1 MAAAAEVFAER
12 GLEVTLDDIATRA
25 GLGVGTVYRRFADR
39 EALIEALFDEQMQGQ
54 VARMRA
60 ALGDPDPWQALIGV
74 IRETS
79 EKFAS
84 DRGLRQVALSAA
96 HGHGGIAHCRYEIH
110 GLAEQ
115 LVARAQAHGSLR
127 PDFQATDVFM
137 IFVMVG
143 AVADFAGALSEDVW
157 RRYLEML
164 IKGLQA
170 DGFTPEDSPVLSAR
184 ALGHDEL
191 VAAMDCRP
199 PASRR

>member
-1 MAAAAEVFAER
+1 MTAAAEVFAER

-39 EALIEALFDEQMQGQ
+39 EALIEALFDEQMQQ
-54 VARMRA
+54 KVVRMRE
-60 ALGDPDPWQALIGV
+60 ALTDPDPWQALIGF

-84 DRGLRQVALSAA
+84 DRGLRQVALSAV
-96 HGHGGIAHCRYEIH
+96 HGHEQIARCRDEIH
-110 GLAEQ
+110 GLTTQ
-115 LVARAQAHGSLR
+115 LVARAKAQGSLR

-143 AVADFAGALSEDVW
+143 AVADFAGTLSEDVW

-164 IKGLQA
+164 IKGLRA
-170 DGFTPEDSPVLSAR
+170 DGFTPEDNPVLSAK
-184 ALGHDEL
+184 ALEADEL
-191 VAAMDCRP
+191 VVAMSLHQ
-199 PASRR
+199 PAPRR